1 MKNYIK
7 YFKNKKILI
16 TGHTGFKGSWL
27 TIFLLNCGANIL
39 GLSKNIPTKPSLF
52 ETLQLKK
59 KIKNKKIDI
68 RDLKKIKKIFLKFDP
83 DYVFHLAAQSIVSKS
98 YKDPLETW
106 TTNLIGT
113 VNILECLK
121 LQKKNS
127 VSVIITS
134 DKTYKNIETRKGYKE
149 TDILGGVDP
158 YGASKSSADIAIKS
172 YIKSFFEISNNNK
185 TIGVARAGNVIGGG
199 DWSMDRLIPDCF
211 KKWIKNQKVIIRN
224 PNATRPWQNV
234 IDVIIGYIILAIKF
248 KINKKLHGE
257 AFNFGPNEKKN
268 YKVIEILN
276 LIKKQYPKA
285 QWKIKRNK
293 KRFFENSLLNLDSQ
307 KAYKFLNW
315 KSKVNFTNN
324 VKLTIEWYKEFSK
337 KPSNMNKFSL
347 NQINKVLKF

>member
-7 YFKNKKILI
+7 YFKNKKVLI

-39 GLSKNIPTKPSLF
+39 GVSKNIPTKPSLF

-234 IDVIIGYIILAIKF
+234 IDVIIGYITLAIKL

-285 QWKIKRNK
+285 QWKVKRNK
-293 KRFFENSLLNLDSQ
+293 KKFFENSLLNLDSQ